1 MAPRLPPIDV
11 ARTPLLVMSEP
22 QKTDLFGAP
31 GHHRQQ
37 SVELDNICKRTNK
50 QNYNMVGNG
59 RYGNIQE
66 ALHAPEWEAK

>member
-1 MAPRLPPIDV
+1 MLLG
-11 ARTPLLVMSEP
+11 PLFSSCENHKKL
-22 QKTDLFGAP
+22 TFLAHP
-31 GHHRQQ
+31 GITVNSQ
-37 SVELDNICKRTNK
+37 SNWTIYGKRTNK